1 MTKEHIKFLDD
12 HEQVLHEH
20 GFDSIV
26 YRESRIHFSRELER
40 LEAIEARWNKI
51 AEADKDRDL
60 KAEAEFLAEIE
71 GKL

>member
-1 MTKEHIKFLDD
+1 MTKEHIKMLDE
-12 HEQVLHEH
+12 HEQVVREH

-60 KAEAEFLAEIE
+60 KDEAKWLEEIK